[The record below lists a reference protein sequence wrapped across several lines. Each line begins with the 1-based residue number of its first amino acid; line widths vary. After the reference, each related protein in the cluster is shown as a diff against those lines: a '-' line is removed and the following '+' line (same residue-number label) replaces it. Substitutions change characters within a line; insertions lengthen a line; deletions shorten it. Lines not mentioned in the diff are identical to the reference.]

1 MRSIS
6 HHTTKINVFFIA
18 YASAFNVDDIFL
30 IDKTNFVKFPHTL
43 LQCLYIFLFLICHHS
58 TFFSQFQQLFF
69 LKSRSKMF
77 QDCKDMKSSKRFCFY
92 LFNFCTLIYFG
103 QKFTQNSDF
112 LKFAGQNLDL
122 DKISRIFNKF
132 RNVSLNHSDLTRE
145 NVTFTERKMCRK
157 EKSVERRKSACVAFT
172 TRAND

>member
-1 MRSIS
+1 
-6 HHTTKINVFFIA
+6 
-18 YASAFNVDDIFL
+18 
-30 IDKTNFVKFPHTL
+30 
-43 LQCLYIFLFLICHHS
+43 
-58 TFFSQFQQLFF
+58 
-69 LKSRSKMF
+69 MF

-172 TRAND
+172 TRANDWISLSNVAAVLACWVWSARDLYRMMIYMCACVCCIGAFALTSSSYIHRCMCLWACVLVVLWQWLEY